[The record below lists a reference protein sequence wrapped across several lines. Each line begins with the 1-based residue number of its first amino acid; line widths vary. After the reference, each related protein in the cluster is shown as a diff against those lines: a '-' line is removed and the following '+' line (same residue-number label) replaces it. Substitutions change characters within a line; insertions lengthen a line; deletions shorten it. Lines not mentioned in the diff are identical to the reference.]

1 MNDGMLPEEWEKER
15 EVELLEEA
23 VARADLSTQK
33 PWKLPVAG
41 IRVQTL
47 KEAAAARDRLTSL
60 HMDDMAAVL
69 RINADFY
76 QAFLD
81 RNIDSMRTLWMD
93 SDDVICI
100 HPGAELVGYNNIVS
114 AWEKAFA
121 ASKKD
126 STAAL
131 DPFFSGAVI
140 GGQKIFARG
149 TTAYVSCV
157 EEVRLEKVKQG
168 PQQQQGQQQ
177 QADSTLLLG
186 SGTGPN
192 REHLQ
197 ATNIFQK
204 AGGRWYLVHRHCSR
218 EVAGATAGAESGG
231 STQSISLNQLLSGQV
246 ISLGPG
252 GSTSQI
258 AAALQGQDVDLESLR
273 NIVRRRIQGQQLD
286 DDEDDESSDD
296 DEVSFTVREVGGQKV
311 IMASREA
318 ADETAEDDNND
329 EDSTTRMSPRAL
341 QEASAVPK
349 EESTKNDKHGTM
361 DLTGET
367 IAAIRK
373 LHKQN
378 RITLEEKRCLLTD
391 VIKHAFNEDPAS
403 VEMAFDLLI
412 GDMSEE
418 TWKDEES
425 VEEFA
430 DQCRMIADEIQQQSN

>member
-1 MNDGMLPEEWEKER
+1 MKLQCLWFLVWSFYHGFTGEAFLQISRIGTGQSINRISRPHQSCRCYMSSMNDGMLPEEWEKER

-140 GGQKIFARG
+140 GGHKDL
-149 TTAYVSCV
+149 C
-157 EEVRLEKVKQG
+157 QG
-168 PQQQQGQQQ
+168 
-177 QADSTLLLG
+177 
-186 SGTGPN
+186 N
-192 REHLQ
+192 
-197 ATNIFQK
+197 N
-204 AGGRWYLVHRHCSR
+204 
-218 EVAGATAGAESGG
+218 
-231 STQSISLNQLLSGQV
+231 
-246 ISLGPG
+246 
-252 GSTSQI
+252 
-258 AAALQGQDVDLESLR
+258 SLR
-273 NIVRRRIQGQQLD
+273 
-286 DDEDDESSDD
+286 
-296 DEVSFTVREVGGQKV
+296 
-311 IMASREA
+311 
-318 ADETAEDDNND
+318 
-329 EDSTTRMSPRAL
+329 
-341 QEASAVPK
+341 
-349 EESTKNDKHGTM
+349 
-361 DLTGET
+361 
-367 IAAIRK
+367 
-373 LHKQN
+373 
-378 RITLEEKRCLLTD
+378 LL
-391 VIKHAFNEDPAS
+391 
-403 VEMAFDLLI
+403 
-412 GDMSEE
+412 
-418 TWKDEES
+418 
-425 VEEFA
+425 
-430 DQCRMIADEIQQQSN
+430 C